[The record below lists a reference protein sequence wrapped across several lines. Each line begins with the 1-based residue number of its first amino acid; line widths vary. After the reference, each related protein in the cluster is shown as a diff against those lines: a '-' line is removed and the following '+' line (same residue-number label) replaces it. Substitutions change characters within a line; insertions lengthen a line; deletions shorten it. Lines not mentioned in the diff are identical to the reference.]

1 MKITLNRR
9 EAELQG
15 PGPISVKRL
24 LAEKKFVFP
33 LIVVRVNGKLV
44 KKQDYASALVAD
56 GDNVE
61 AFHLT
66 SGG

>member
-1 MKITLNRR
+1 VKIRLNKR

-15 PGPISVKRL
+15 SGPVSVKRL

-33 LIVVRVNGKLV
+33 LIVVRVNGKLI
-44 KKQDYASALVAD
+44 KKQDYASTRVCE
-56 GDNVE
+56 GDSVE